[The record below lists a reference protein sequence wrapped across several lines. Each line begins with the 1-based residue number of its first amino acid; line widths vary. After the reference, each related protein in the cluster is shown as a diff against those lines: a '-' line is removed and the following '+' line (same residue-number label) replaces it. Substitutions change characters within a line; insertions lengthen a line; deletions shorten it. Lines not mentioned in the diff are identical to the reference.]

1 MIKIE
6 KYDAQRASLSMLT
19 CMSVTQN
26 KRRLYIESP
35 SLFPTLPNQPRS
47 LS

>member
-1 MIKIE
+1 MIDISRN
-6 KYDAQRASLSMLT
+6 AAHCASLSVLA

-26 KRRLYIESP
+26 KCRLYIESP